1 MSTTQEQPPVPAE
14 APREPPAVACA
25 RCGTPLREDQEWC
38 LNCGAAAATR
48 IAAPSGWR
56 APLAIVGG
64 VVAIALAGLVIA
76 FLAISDDSDQ
86 LTKLAQATAT
96 ATAPAAGATPAP
108 TVTAPAPPPSASPAP
123 GEAGADPE
131 ATVPPATA
139 GEQPP
144 VTDGTTP
151 ESEATPAPDST
162 TEPDSNIQPDD
173 PANTR
178 APSAGGTVG
187 TWPDGKEAYTVVLL
201 SSKSR
206 AGADKRAKEL
216 AASGVDVGVL
226 ESSDFKSLRGGY
238 FVVFSGQYESRER
251 AEQVSDKLAPKAAG
265 AYVRRVTPR

>member
-1 MSTTQEQPPVPAE
+1 MSTTQEHPPVPADA
-14 APREPPAVACA
+14 APTPTPAPLPAPACV

-38 LNCGAAAATR
+38 LNCGAASATR

-64 VVAIALAGLVIA
+64 VLAIALAGLVIA

-86 LTKLAQATAT
+86 LTKLAQATT
-96 ATAPAAGATPAP
+96 ATPTPQAGATPAP
-108 TVTAPAPPPSASPAP
+108 SGTAPEPPPSASPAP

-131 ATVPPATA
+131 AAVPPATA

-144 VTDGTTP
+144 VDD
-151 ESEATPAPDST
+151 EAEAEPDSKLEPDST
-162 TEPDSNIQPDD
+162 IQPDD
-173 PANTR
+173 PAEQS
-178 APSAGGTVG
+178 APSTGGAVG
-187 TWPDGKEAYTVVLL
+187 TWPDGKEAYTIVLL

-206 AGADKRAKEL
+206 SGADKRAKEL

-251 AEQVSDKLAPKAAG
+251 AEQVGDKLASKTPG